1 MLKELKFPLEINR
14 ALDALGQENR
24 RTIITVIVNKKNIC
38 FSDLIDYTNLN
49 SSTLSFHLKEL
60 MKASLIKN
68 FYSKSENPGRKYSY
82 YELTDFGKD
91 ICKAL
96 GIK

>member
-1 MLKELKFPLEINR
+1 MLKESKFPPEINR

-24 RTIITVIVNKKNIC
+24 RKIILFILKKKNMS
-38 FSDLIDYTNLN
+38 FSDLIEYTELN
-49 SSTLSFHLKEL
+49 SSTLNFHLKEL
-60 MKASLIKN
+60 MKAGLIN
-68 FYSKSENPGRKYSY
+68 NYYSKSENPGRKYSY

-91 ICKAL
+91 FCKAL

>member
-1 MLKELKFPLEINR
+1 MLKKSNFPPEINR

-24 RTIITVIVNKKNIC
+24 RKIISVIINKKKMS
-38 FSDLIDYTNLN
+38 FSDLNEYIELN
-49 SSTLSFHLKEL
+49 SSTLNFHLKEL
-60 MKASLIKN
+60 MKAGLIN
-68 FYSKSENPGRKYSY
+68 NYYSKSENPDRKYSY

-91 ICKAL
+91 FCKAL